1 MASKNDENVR
11 GVDQALRQRVMDGMS
26 IVSDTLEA
34 AINNPSDKNLDELH
48 ESTDKLMRALG
59 RVLIEIGLQRSLP
72 HA

>member
-26 IVSDTLEA
+26 IVSD
-34 AINNPSDKNLDELH
+34 DELH

>member
-26 IVSDTLEA
+26 IVSDALEA
-34 AINNPSDKNLDELH
+34 TTSDPSDKNLDELH